1 MNESES
7 APKTRVGGMECRRDY
22 VYRALLTMRGSTK
35 TKTTIIRPMSA
46 IGFFRI
52 HPIEKSAGF

>member
-1 MNESES
+1 MNVSEANPS
-7 APKTRVGGMECRRDY
+7 TRVGGAECRRDH
-22 VYRALLTMRGSTK
+22 VYRTLLTMRGSTK

-52 HPIEKSAGF
+52 HPIEMSAGF